1 MLKKLFILS
10 LCSFLATPVLADD
23 ITLDA
28 DEGVEYHQKE
38 QKLIAK
44 GNAVAK
50 KKDLSI
56 KADTL
61 IGYYGKDNKNK
72 ISRIEAHG
80 NVEMTTPE
88 TSAFGDKMIYDVK
101 KDTAILNGTPAKIK
115 SPKFNITSK
124 GPITYYQSQQKA
136 IADNGV
142 EAVDSK
148 GNHVYADLMTAW
160 FTKDTNNQLVLD
172 KIDIEQNVKITG
184 KDTTVTALKGTYN
197 ALTEKIY
204 LYDDVTIIQNGNVL
218 KGSRA
223 ETDLKTSISKILS
236 DGQKGRVS
244 GVFKEKKKEKK
255 KEKE

>member
-1 MLKKLFILS
+1 MLKKLLILS
-10 LCSFLATPVLADD
+10 LCSFIAAPVLADD

-28 DEGVEYHQKE
+28 NDGVEYHQKE

-44 GNAVAK
+44 GDAVAK

-61 IGYYGKDNKNK
+61 IGYYSPKSKNK

-80 NVEMTTPE
+80 KVEMTTPE
-88 TSAFGDKMIYDVK
+88 TSTFGDKMIYDVK
-101 KDTAILNGTPAKIK
+101 EDTAILNGTPAKIK
-115 SPKFNITSK
+115 SPEFSITSK

-136 IADNGV
+136 VANEGV
-142 EAVDSK
+142 EAVDNK

-160 FTKDTNNQLVLD
+160 FIKDKNNQLVLD
-172 KIDIEQNVKITG
+172 KIDIEQNVKIVS
-184 KDTTVTALKGTYN
+184 KDATVTALKGTYN
-197 ALTEKIY
+197 AISGKIY
-204 LYDDVTIIQNGNVL
+204 LYDNVIINQNGNIL
-218 KGSRA
+218 KGSRS

-244 GVFKEKKKEKK
+244 GVFKEKKKK
-255 KEKE
+255 KE